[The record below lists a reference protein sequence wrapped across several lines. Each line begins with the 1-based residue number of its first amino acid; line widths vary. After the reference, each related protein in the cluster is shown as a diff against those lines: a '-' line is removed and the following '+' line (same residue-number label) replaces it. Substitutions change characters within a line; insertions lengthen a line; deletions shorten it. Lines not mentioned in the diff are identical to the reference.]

1 MTDAHSTSAT
11 SGACNPLAP
20 DTLALT
26 LANLASAQALD
37 LEPTP
42 LVKHDI
48 QHWRTKEGARVRF
61 LASHERPMFDLVL
74 QFRAG
79 SALDG
84 DTPGLAALTLY
95 ALDQGTAQ
103 LDAAQF
109 IEQLEGLG
117 AIMSR
122 QVTQDCAI
130 ITLRSLNMPALRTSA
145 LRLVTEMV
153 ARPAFRPEDV
163 AKISA
168 RLVGAQQGSL
178 QPPYAQLFDA
188 TMGQLLKGHP
198 YATPLAG
205 TLDGLG
211 ALAPDELRAFH
222 RQAYSANNL
231 DIGLVGDLSG
241 EDAEALVNDLV
252 QALPQQWAAVP
263 PPALPAPIAG
273 TLDLERPSASTQVLL
288 TLPLHVWPAQPGY
301 PALLMANEILGA
313 GFESRLTAELRTRR
327 ALTYSIYAVLKPM
340 DAGCL
345 WQVSWDIAPEHQE
358 ASRGLVSNVL
368 ECFIAHGPTQAECD
382 LALNQL
388 AGKLMR
394 GMADNEA
401 LAKGLAAFSQQGL
414 PANHLATYLEKL
426 AALTPEDIRQAA
438 RDWLDIK
445 KAFFATL
452 GPAVD
457 QQPLP
462 EPPTIGVEGNP

>member
-1 MTDAHSTSAT
+1 MNDLSSPSANAET
-11 SGACNPLAP
+11 CNPLAP
-20 DTLALT
+20 DTFTET

-37 LEPTP
+37 LDPFP
-42 LVKHDI
+42 LVKHDV
-48 QHWRTKEGARVRF
+48 QHWHTKEGTRVRF

-74 QFRAG
+74 RFKAG

-84 DTPGLAALTLY
+84 DTPGLAALALY

-103 LDAAQF
+103 LNATQF
-109 IEQLEGLG
+109 TEQLEGLG

-130 ITLRSLNMPALRTSA
+130 VTLRSLNTPDLRTCA
-145 LRLVTEMV
+145 LRLITEMV
-153 ARPAFRPEDV
+153 ARPAFRPDDV

-178 QPPYAQLFDA
+178 QPLHVRLFDA
-188 TMGQLLKGHP
+188 TMGQLLAGHP

-211 ALAPDELRAFH
+211 SLAPDDVRAFH

-231 DIGLVGDLSG
+231 DIGLVGDLSR
-241 EDAEALVNDLV
+241 EEAEALVNDLV

-263 PPALPAPIAG
+263 PPTLPAPTAG
-273 TLDLERPSASTQVLL
+273 PLHLGRPGASTQVLL
-288 TLPLHVWPAQPGY
+288 TLPLHVWPQDEDY

-327 ALTYSIYAVLKPM
+327 ALTYSIYAVLEPM

-345 WQVSWDIAPEHQE
+345 WQVSWDIAPEHRD
-358 ASRGLVSNVL
+358 ASRVLVSNVL

-394 GMADNEA
+394 GMADNA
-401 LAKGLAAFSQQGL
+401 VLAKGLAAFSHQGL
-414 PANHLATYLEKL
+414 PANHLASYREKL

-438 RDWLDIK
+438 RGWLDIK

-462 EPPTIGVEGNP
+462 EPPTIGV